1 MPSSKAPR
9 GRYAPTPSGLLH
21 VGNARTALVG
31 WLSIRAQGG
40 VFVWRLEDLDGPR
53 CVAGMAEAAE
63 DDLRWLGLDWDEGGA
78 LGGPYGPYVQSQRVD
93 RYERALDAL
102 EAAGRLFPCR
112 RTRADLQRIA
122 SAPHGSEGG
131 APYPAAW
138 RPCEVAPGWLRELR
152 AAAQP
157 DAAIRFRVDD
167 EVTRFDDL
175 VHGPYAEN
183 VAREVG
189 DFVLKRRDGVWAYQ
203 LAVVVDD
210 LEMAIDE
217 VVRGRDL
224 LESTARQLQLID
236 ALGGRQPRYAH
247 LPLVLNAE
255 GEKLSKRDSGLTVR
269 SLRVAGI
276 APESLVGY
284 LAWSLGLRPGAAPCT
299 AASLIGDFAWKRITR
314 ADWPLPVDLAAL
326 LRSP

>member
-1 MPSSKAPR
+1 MPPSNAPR

-21 VGNARTALVG
+21 VGNVRTALVA

-63 DDLRWLGLDWDEGGA
+63 DDLRWLGLDWDEGGT
-78 LGGPYGPYVQSQRVD
+78 LGGSYGPYVQSQRVE
-93 RYERALDAL
+93 RYERALDVL
-102 EAAGRLFPCR
+102 DAAGRLFPCR
-112 RTRADLQRIA
+112 RSRADLQRIA
-122 SAPHGSEGG
+122 SAPHGREGG

-138 RPCEVAPGWLRELR
+138 RPREVPAGWLRDQR

-157 DAAIRFRVDD
+157 DAAIRFHVDD
-167 EVTRFDDL
+167 EVTRFDDR

-217 VVRGRDL
+217 VIRGRDL
-224 LESTARQLQLID
+224 LESTARQLQLIA
-236 ALGGRQPRYAH
+236 ALGGRPPRYAH
-247 LPLVLNAE
+247 LPLVLNAD
-255 GEKLSKRDSGLTVR
+255 GEKLSKRDAGLTVR
-269 SLRVAGI
+269 SLRAAGI
-276 APESLVGY
+276 APERLVGY
-284 LAWSLGLRPGAAPCT
+284 LAWSLGLRPDAAPCG
-299 AASLIGDFAWKRITR
+299 AASLIGDFAWERVAQ
-314 ADWPLPVDLAAL
+314 ADWTLPADLTAL
-326 LRSP
+326 LSSP